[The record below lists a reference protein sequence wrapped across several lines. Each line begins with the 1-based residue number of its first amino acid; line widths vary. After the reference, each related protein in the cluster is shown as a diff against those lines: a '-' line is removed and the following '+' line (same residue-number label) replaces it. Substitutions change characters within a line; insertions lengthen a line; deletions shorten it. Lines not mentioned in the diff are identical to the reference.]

1 MAQDQIQEINQK
13 LDLLLAHM
21 NQQRM
26 KTEMMNDLIADVAVI
41 GKDAYQSSVE
51 ILQDQGI
58 QLDGEAL
65 QHFILKLMKN
75 ANNFSMILTMFES
88 FVDLMKD
95 MGPIL
100 KEMGYDVID
109 KFHEL
114 EQKGYFEFISEVF
127 KILDNIVT
135 NYSIDEVRMLADNV
149 VTILD
154 TVKNVTQP
162 DMLRAINNGVQI
174 FKDLDPNNVP
184 EYSVWKLMKEM
195 NSPEIKRGIGFLVT
209 FMKSLTPL
217 VNTNNKN

>member
-1 MAQDQIQEINQK
+1 MAQDQIQEMNQK

-26 KTEMMNDLIADVAVI
+26 KTEMMNDLIADIAVI

-51 ILQDQGI
+51 ILQNQGI
-58 QLDGEAL
+58 ELDGEAL

-75 ANNFSMILTMFES
+75 ANNFSMILSMFES

-100 KEMGYDVID
+100 KETGYDVID
-109 KFHEL
+109 KFHVL

-135 NYSIDEVRMLADNV
+135 HYSIDEVRMLADNA

-154 TVKNVTQP
+154 TIKNVTQP

-184 EYSVWKLMKEM
+184 EYSYGNL
-195 NSPEIKRGIGFLVT
+195 
-209 FMKSLTPL
+209 
-217 VNTNNKN
+217 